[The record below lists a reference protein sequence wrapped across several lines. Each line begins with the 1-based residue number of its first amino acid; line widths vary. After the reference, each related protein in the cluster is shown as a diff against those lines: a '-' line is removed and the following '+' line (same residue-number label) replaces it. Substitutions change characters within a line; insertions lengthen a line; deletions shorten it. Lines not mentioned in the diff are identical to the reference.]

1 MLILASS
8 SPRRKEILAKTGLDF
23 TVFSPDVD
31 ERLLD
36 NSLPPSNLAKEEAR
50 LKCYA
55 VKALYPDA
63 EVLAADTVVVLDGK
77 ALGKPLTEENA
88 VRMLM
93 EQSGKKE
100 KVLTAYHYL
109 GKGKEIARTVV
120 STVVFRPFSEEE
132 ARSYVEKKKPLDKA
146 GGYGIQDDSG
156 LIERLEGSYYNVM
169 GLPLEDLL
177 RHVFPEKE

>member
-8 SPRRKEILAKTGLDF
+8 SPRRKEILAKTGIEF
-23 TVFSPDVD
+23 TVFSPLVD

-36 NSLPPSNLAKEEAR
+36 GTLPPSDLAKEEAR

-55 VKALYPDA
+55 VKSRFPDA
-63 EVLAADTVVVLDGK
+63 EVLAADTVVVLEGK
-77 ALGKPLTEENA
+77 ALGKPLTAERA
-88 VRMLM
+88 VAMLM
-93 EQSGKKE
+93 EQSGKRE

-109 GKGKEIARTVV
+109 GRGKEIARTVV
-120 STVVFRPFSEEE
+120 STVVFRPFGEEE
-132 ARSYVEKKKPLDKA
+132 ARAYVERKKPLDKA

-177 RHVFPEKE
+177 RHVFPEKQ